1 MSEKLRVTFL
11 KTFKEENNSPVVA
24 TLGIHILSMDMYT
37 SKLKLIRKKD
47 GTFYVAPPSE
57 KYKDPVTGKD
67 AYGNFFWFGEKSSA
81 FFQEEALK
89 AVNAYCL
96 TKGIA
101 NPMIEH
107 PRANEYASEPIQSM
121 DQCQPDDGLPF

>member
-11 KTFKEENNSPVVA
+11 KTFKEDSPIVA
-24 TLGIHILSMDMYT
+24 TLGIHILSMDMFL

-47 GTFYVAPPSE
+47 GTFYVAPPSD
-57 KYKDPVTGKD
+57 KYQDPQTGKD
-67 AYGNFFWFGEKSSA
+67 VYGNFFWFGEKSST

-89 AVNAYCL
+89 AINAYC
-96 TKGIA
+96 TSKGIT
-101 NPMIEH
+101 NPTSE
-107 PRANEYASEPIQSM
+107 PYRAKEYASEPIRSM